1 MRSGKALAP
10 ASKQMVEQ
18 RKSAEWFGTVAL
30 AIFVIGFFFG
40 LWVLSLRHAAQTLGD
55 VMVHF

>member
-1 MRSGKALAP
+1 MG
-10 ASKQMVEQ
+10 EQ
-18 RKSAEWFGTVAL
+18 RTSAKWFGTVAL
-30 AIFVIGFFFG
+30 AILVIGFFFG